1 MEESIGVKR
10 ATKRE
15 LAQGKPEA
23 LSWDAYLRALR
34 SSVDPKLLSKNIERI
49 LDEVERLAF
58 DQAIARVQDIRAR
71 KASGRTGG
79 HSAAEAKERVR
90 MHRLAK
96 RSEDFRQMLRAGAS
110 PEELTALAKTLD
122 HDLHELLPAT

>member
-15 LAQGKPEA
+15 LAQEKPDV
-23 LSWDAYLRALR
+23 LSWDAYLRALQK
-34 SSVDPKLLSKNIERI
+34 SADPKVLQKNIEKV
-49 LDEVERLAF
+49 LDELERLAY

-71 KASGRTGG
+71 KAGGRAGG
-79 HSAAEAKERVR
+79 YSAAEAKERVR

-96 RSEDFRQMLRAGAS
+96 RSEELSQLLRSGAS
-110 PEELTALAKTLD
+110 SKELAAVAKNLD
-122 HDLHELLPAT
+122 HDLHELLHVA